1 MIKSVRDDL
10 FVIVDNIEEE
20 GCDAVG
26 EYFNL
31 SKLVSG
37 QPHNNINKKSGKGIT
52 VEAKFPLLV
61 SKAIEYL
68 CDIIPLTPEEF
79 IVDIVTEKL
88 NLLIDNIEEN
98 CYEFL
103 TKYKDFSKFI
113 KSVDKIH
120 KNDIKRSKDKEEE
133 P

>member
-1 MIKSVRDDL
+1 M
-10 FVIVDNIEEE
+10 
-20 GCDAVG
+20 
-26 EYFNL
+26 

-37 QPHNNINKKSGKGIT
+37 QPHDIPDKKPEKDIK

-113 KSVDKIH
+113 KSVEKIH
-120 KNDIKRSKDKEEE
+120 KNDIKRSKDKEEG